1 MISGWG
7 FKEEGDPTT
16 VSDVLQFTTLTVFP
30 DVRCVDAYGKW
41 FKEGMFCAGIVNG
54 GRDACKSIHILAEKK
69 SIIIFQWHIS
79 PFQTISKRQKK
90 TA

>member
-7 FKEEGDPTT
+7 YRVEGDPTT

-30 DVRCVDAYGKW
+30 NVRCEDTYGKW

-54 GRDACKSIHILAEKK
+54 GRDACESNYIHEVTDYFFVA
-69 SIIIFQWHIS
+69 
-79 PFQTISKRQKK
+79 TRKK
-90 TA
+90 TLKICS